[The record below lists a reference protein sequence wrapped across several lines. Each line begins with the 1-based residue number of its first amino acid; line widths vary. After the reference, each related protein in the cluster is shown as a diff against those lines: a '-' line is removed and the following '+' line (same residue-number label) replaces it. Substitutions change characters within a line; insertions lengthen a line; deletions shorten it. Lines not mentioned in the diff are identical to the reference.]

1 MHQIGFNS
9 EHLIHLEN
17 AQFQIL
23 YGALV
28 GGPNENDQYTDDRGD
43 YIANEVAC
51 DYNAGWQGTLAA
63 LIQQELRF
71 HWEWLI
77 LNTWYMFV

>member
-1 MHQIGFNS
+1 MSFSKIRFLGDFDFG
-9 EHLIHLEN
+9 LGILKPTI
-17 AQFQIL
+17 FQIL

-28 GGPNENDQYTDDRGD
+28 GGPNQNDQYTDDRND

-63 LIQQELRF
+63 LIQQD
-71 HWEWLI
+71 
-77 LNTWYMFV
+77 M

>member
-1 MHQIGFNS
+1 MTTKHTP
-9 EHLIHLEN
+9 
-17 AQFQIL
+17 FQIL

-28 GGPNENDQYTDDRGD
+28 GGPNQNDQYTDDRGD

-63 LIQQELRF
+63 LIQQD
-71 HWEWLI
+71 
-77 LNTWYMFV
+77 M

>member
-1 MHQIGFNS
+1 MVSYQWWVIRNKRLFK
-9 EHLIHLEN
+9 
-17 AQFQIL
+17 IL

-28 GGPNENDQYTDDRGD
+28 GGPNENDEYTDDRKD

-63 LIQQELRF
+63 LIQ
-71 HWEWLI
+71 
-77 LNTWYMFV
+77 YDM

>member
-1 MHQIGFNS
+1 MSSVTTMVLVTSTVTNMVVTIMIVTISTLPN
-9 EHLIHLEN
+9 I
-17 AQFQIL
+17 FQIL

-28 GGPNENDQYTDDRGD
+28 GGPNQNDQYTDDRND

-63 LIQQELRF
+63 LIQQD
-71 HWEWLI
+71 
-77 LNTWYMFV
+77 M

>member
-1 MHQIGFNS
+1 MFFCYASHFDEIIFIPNPYK
-9 EHLIHLEN
+9 N
-17 AQFQIL
+17 ANFKIL

-28 GGPNENDQYTDDRGD
+28 GGPNQNDQYTDDRGD

-63 LIQQELRF
+63 LIQQD
-71 HWEWLI
+71 
-77 LNTWYMFV
+77 M

>member
-1 MHQIGFNS
+1 MLVINGWVRKLLHPSPMWSSPSWLSPFRLKPTI
-9 EHLIHLEN
+9 
-17 AQFQIL
+17 FQIL

-28 GGPNENDQYTDDRGD
+28 GGPNQNDQYTDDRND

-63 LIQQELRF
+63 LIQQD
-71 HWEWLI
+71 
-77 LNTWYMFV
+77 M